1 MKESFSLDQ
10 LTVGARSTV
19 RSIGTSGDMNRRLR
33 DVGLIE
39 GTRVTCVGRSPFGDP
54 HAYLL
59 RGTVIALRNRD
70 AQTILVAPE
79 GDEK

>member
-70 AQTILVAPE
+70 ARTILVAPE